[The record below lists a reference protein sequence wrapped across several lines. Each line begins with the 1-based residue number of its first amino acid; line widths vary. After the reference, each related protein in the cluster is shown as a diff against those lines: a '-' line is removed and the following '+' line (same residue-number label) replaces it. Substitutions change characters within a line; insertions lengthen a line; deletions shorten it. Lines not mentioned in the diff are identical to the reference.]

1 MANISYVYPNVS
13 SLQQRGGFDERWELA
28 QEHGCT
34 YIEVPA
40 DFIKNK
46 TEVSRTGLD
55 LCAVPDQAAIKTL
68 YENHA
73 RCIKDVRYILH
84 TEPSLR
90 RTDGYGISAQA
101 LLKWYDP
108 EWRERFVRM
117 VLEVSEFLGKPAA
130 RIEIHPGDRR
140 NHNQDLIDSVIFL
153 QDAYESAFGTRP
165 DVLLENR
172 TGQCI
177 QDGNTIK
184 NLADEVAKESD
195 DLQASFGC
203 VLDVQQLY
211 TVTKERCF
219 ASFDEIPPG
228 FLKGFHIH
236 RKHGAPSLDDPIP
249 WEKIFAKIRTFDQE
263 MIINPEIHHK
273 NRVGEVIGFC
283 RGLVG

>member
-1 MANISYVYPNVS
+1 MPNISYVYPNVS
-13 SLQQRGGFDERWELA
+13 
-28 QEHGCT
+28 HGCT

-55 LCAVPDQAAIKTL
+55 LCAVPDRAAIETL

-90 RTDGYGISAQA
+90 RTGGHGLSAQA

-108 EWRERFVRM
+108 EWRARFVRM
-117 VLEVSEFLGKPAA
+117 IIEVSEYLGKPAA

-140 NHNQDLIDSVIFL
+140 NRNQDLIESVIFL
-153 QDAYESAFGTRP
+153 QDAYENAFGTRP

-203 VLDVQQLY
+203 VLDVQQLH

-219 ASFDEIPPG
+219 ASFDLIPPG

-249 WEKIFAKIRTFDQE
+249 WEMIFAKIRTFDQE

-273 NRVGEVIGFC
+273 NRVGEVIEFC